1 MREWSDQLLD
11 GQHCVPLH
19 LHMAKWP
26 HAEPDRRVTT
36 EIRSPPESP
45 GAVGMGAMAWH
56 GQGQALQG
64 FPSEAGK
71 SGVSMPRQRK
81 QEDQASGPKRETTGK
96 FRNWQDVTV
105 NSTILP
111 LLLRS
116 VRDCH
121 LGGDTATLTADDS
134 ARHPLRLTSAALW
147 SGGHEP
153 LRVLLDTL
161 DRHTV
166 AELQGGQWET
176 METRLTGKGGRI
188 LKWVAMPFSRQS
200 SWPRDLPLVS
210 CLLHRQAGLFFT
222 TVPPG
227 KPILEDRAFLILETD
242 LNALLLYSIGM
253 HIPFSFNSVQL
264 YLQLS

>member
-121 LGGDTATLTADDS
+121 LGGDTATPTAVWF
-134 ARHPLRLTSAALW
+134 RHGICRVSDLGRFTLQWAWAAQGAAGQTWPSHLRRA
-147 SGGHEP
+147 SGG
-153 LRVLLDTL
+153 R
-161 DRHTV
+161 R
-166 AELQGGQWET
+166 ET
-176 METRLTGKGGRI
+176 METWLAGKGGRT
-188 LKWVAMPFSRQS
+188 AEDANFNG
-200 SWPRDLPLVS
+200 
-210 CLLHRQAGLFFT
+210 LLELFWGSLGVFW
-222 TVPPG
+222 
-227 KPILEDRAFLILETD
+227 F
-242 LNALLLYSIGM
+242 
-253 HIPFSFNSVQL
+253 
-264 YLQLS
+264 